1 MKNILIN
8 LINNGIVD
16 GYLDDKNKNKV
27 IDIIKTIK
35 DKYLYKTVFHGLHH
49 SEKVLLF
56 SFILGTYFK
65 ISDIDLQIL
74 TDAAIY
80 HDIGRVDDNEDTFH
94 GLASARKIEKVV
106 TSNIYQDPQNMA
118 ILKAICEGHSMDDK
132 NMDLTAENY
141 EISKDNLERYEILFK
156 ILKDAD
162 ALDRTRFMKT
172 SVAALNEK
180 FLRLPISKQLIELA
194 NSINENYR
202 MKMSDIHFEQFKHF
216 NDSEPTIVCKH
227 GIGFNF
233 FNLHSILKHGLLSN
247 YAKIKKRIFN
257 KRNFYGANNELWIC
271 VTTKNGE
278 ASKKFIENF
287 ISLELVVPQ
296 LQQGNKSRSFA
307 LSNGLPYDN
316 GYYDDESFVFYEVP
330 VKNIKKININPEIL
344 NTTIDKLN
352 YLTGSGNLDALTFT
366 VNDYLNNV
374 RLLGYFPD
382 VNDLIEILS
391 LYKKEILKYESLSV
405 NEQKIEQNQFF
416 KKCDDYIYKLNSIIQ
431 KWMMQVFQKKFNK
444 SNVTVKDVV
453 VDILESLDINFIF
466 NDDCFYLEQGRQI

>member
-1 MKNILIN
+1 M
-8 LINNGIVD
+8 
-16 GYLDDKNKNKV
+16 
-27 IDIIKTIK
+27 
-35 DKYLYKTVFHGLHH
+35 
-49 SEKVLLF
+49 
-56 SFILGTYFK
+56 
-65 ISDIDLQIL
+65 
-74 TDAAIY
+74 
-80 HDIGRVDDNEDTFH
+80 
-94 GLASARKIEKVV
+94 
-106 TSNIYQDPQNMA
+106 
-118 ILKAICEGHSMDDK
+118 
-132 NMDLTAENY
+132 
-141 EISKDNLERYEILFK
+141 
-156 ILKDAD
+156 
-162 ALDRTRFMKT
+162 
-172 SVAALNEK
+172 
-180 FLRLPISKQLIELA
+180 
-194 NSINENYR
+194 
-202 MKMSDIHFEQFKHF
+202 
-216 NDSEPTIVCKH
+216 
-227 GIGFNF
+227 
-233 FNLHSILKHGLLSN
+233 HSILKHGLLSN